1 MIDLTTRHEDK
12 DYFITKVYMKEDSN
26 LFYIHYA
33 SGRIEERPFSIHNLN
48 ATFLQMEEQFM
59 QYKEDYVNKV
69 VEVKHKACLNQLIE
83 LLVGMGTIFLT
94 TSMDMPLE
102 LKLVIDMII
111 VLFTLWYQYKNNLKD
126 GICNTSINVILTAE
140 EFLKNK
146 EMFMTRVINPKT
158 NEEEDWY
165 LVTLSE
171 IEEFVSSEQLLLIGK
186 GLTPAIKKDESDR
199 TNKVLKKIYSMGD
212 EENA

>member
-12 DYFITKVYMKEDSN
+12 DFFITKVYMKEDSN

-33 SGRIEERPFSIHNLN
+33 SGRVEERPFSIHNLN
-48 ATFLQMEEQFM
+48 ATFAQMEEQFK
-59 QYKEDYVNKV
+59 QYKENYLNRVI
-69 VEVKHKACLNQLIE
+69 EVKKKTCLNQLLE
-83 LLVGMGTIFLT
+83 LLGSIGAIFLT
-94 TSMDMPLE
+94 TNMDMPLE
-102 LKLVIDMII
+102 FKLVIDMII

-140 EFLKNK
+140 EFLNNK

-171 IEEFVSSEQLLLIGK
+171 IEEFVSSKQLMLIGR
-186 GLTPAIKKDESDR
+186 GLTPEVKMDEADR